1 VTTAFGNLALRTD
14 VGGASGPGPVM
25 ALVRPEQLVIS
36 TAGSGH
42 GLRAAIVRTEFHGH
56 DTVITVDPVSP
67 AGSGP
72 ITVRAE
78 GDLVL
83 TDGTVVEITA
93 AGSAVVWPAPAG

>member
-1 VTTAFGNLALRTD
+1 RGD
-14 VGGASGPGPVM
+14 
-25 ALVRPEQLVIS
+25 
-36 TAGSGH
+36 

-67 AGSGP
+67 TDLGP

-83 TDGTVVEITA
+83 ANGTVVEITA
-93 AGSAVVWPAPAG
+93 AGSAVIWAAPTG